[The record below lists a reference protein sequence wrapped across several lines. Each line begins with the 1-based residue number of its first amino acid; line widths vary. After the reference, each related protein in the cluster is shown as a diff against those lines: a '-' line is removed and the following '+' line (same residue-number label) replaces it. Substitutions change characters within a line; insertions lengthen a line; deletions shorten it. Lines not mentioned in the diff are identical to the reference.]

1 MLEITQ
7 ILGNLGEFVG
17 AIGVVATLI
26 YVAIQVRH
34 SAELLKINNAAIQE
48 NARLARAAA
57 MERHSDAVSRWR
69 GKLIESEAVARLWQS
84 AIDGDQL
91 DGVERVRWENLMIDW
106 INTYRSNFYRA
117 KAVGD
122 EGLARQAVMGVV
134 PLINQSPVIREF
146 WLESRPMNELAAKD
160 FVVTVGH
167 EIGAD
172 VEET

>member
-1 MLEITQ
+1 MMEITQ

-34 SAELLKINNAAIQE
+34 SAELLKINNAAIEE
-48 NARLARAAA
+48 NTRLARAAA
-57 MERHSDAVSRWR
+57 LERHSDAVSRWR

-84 AIDGDQL
+84 AIDGEQL

-122 EGLARQAVMGVV
+122 EGLARQAVMGVA
-134 PLINQSPVIREF
+134 PWINQSPVIREF

-172 VEET
+172 LEET

>member
-34 SAELLKINNAAIQE
+34 SAELLKINNAAIKE
-48 NARLARAAA
+48 NTRLERAAA
-57 MERHSDAVSRWR
+57 IERHSDAVSRWR